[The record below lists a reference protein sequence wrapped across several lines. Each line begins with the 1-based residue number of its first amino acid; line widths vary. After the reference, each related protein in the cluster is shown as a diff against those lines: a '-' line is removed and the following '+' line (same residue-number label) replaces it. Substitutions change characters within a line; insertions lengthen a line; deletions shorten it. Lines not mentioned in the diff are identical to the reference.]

1 MANTYRQWRTERAP
15 GSSLAPGVVACGRV
29 APSNPSAPLSAAAAA
44 AAAASCGQEQL
55 AAEALAGSRVERKVA
70 QGPRPAGCLSGG
82 CLQRQLVPRANLLL
96 AHATHNVKLLPASA
110 YPQPCSWAL
119 LSTYEH

>member
-44 AAAASCGQEQL
+44 AAASCGQEQL
-55 AAEALAGSRVERKVA
+55 AAEALAGSCVERKVA
-70 QGPRPAGCLSGG
+70 
-82 CLQRQLVPRANLLL
+82 
-96 AHATHNVKLLPASA
+96 
-110 YPQPCSWAL
+110 
-119 LSTYEH
+119 